1 MACEGGK
8 VADDPLHEVPV
19 RDVMDVDPPVLSRE
33 SSLCAVAR
41 VLCDRGHVW
50 ISESPDSLHI
60 CGVVT
65 DKNVVDLLSP
75 LPERCYT
82 TAIIRPKSLDH
93 IQVARAHEF
102 MTHPVLSCSPEDTV
116 EDALTTMEEGHV
128 RILAVIERGEMVGEV
143 SLRRVL
149 ERFIL
154 LSCPLEEPH

>member
-1 MACEGGK
+1 M
-8 VADDPLHEVPV
+8 ADDPLHEVPV
-19 RDVMDVDPPVLSRE
+19 REVMDVDPPVLSRE

-75 LPERCYT
+75 LHERCYT

>member
-1 MACEGGK
+1 M
-8 VADDPLHEVPV
+8 
-19 RDVMDVDPPVLSRE
+19 
-33 SSLCAVAR
+33 
-41 VLCDRGHVW
+41 
-50 ISESPDSLHI
+50 
-60 CGVVT
+60 
-65 DKNVVDLLSP
+65 
-75 LPERCYT
+75 
-82 TAIIRPKSLDH
+82 
-93 IQVARAHEF
+93 RAHEF

>member
-19 RDVMDVDPPVLSRE
+19 REVMDVDPPVLSRE

>member
-1 MACEGGK
+1 M
-8 VADDPLHEVPV
+8 VDSPLHDTPV
-19 RDVMDVDPPVLSRE
+19 REVMDVNPPVLSGD

-41 VLCDRGHVW
+41 LLCERGHVW
-50 ISESPDSLHI
+50 ISEEPGSLHI
-60 CGVVT
+60 SGVVT
-65 DKNVVDLLSP
+65 DQNIVDLLSP

-102 MTHPVLSCSPEDTV
+102 MTHPVLSCSPDDTV
-116 EDALTTMEEGHV
+116 EDALSIMEERHV
-128 RILAVIERGEMVGEV
+128 RILAVVERGELAGEV

-154 LSCPLEEPH
+154 LSCPLDEPH

>member
-1 MACEGGK
+1 
-8 VADDPLHEVPV
+8 VADSPLHDTPV
-19 RDVMDVDPPVLSRE
+19 REVMDVDPPVLSQE

-41 VLCDRGHVW
+41 LLCERGHVW
-50 ISESPDSLHI
+50 ISESSGSFRI

-65 DKNVVDLLSP
+65 DQNIVDLLSP

-93 IQVARAHEF
+93 MQVARAHEF

-116 EDALTTMEEGHV
+116 EDALTIMEEKHV
-128 RILAVIERGEMVGEV
+128 RILAVIDAGELVGEV

-154 LSCPLEEPH
+154 LSCPLEEPD

>member
-1 MACEGGK
+1 M
-8 VADDPLHEVPV
+8 ADDPLHEVPV
-19 RDVMDVDPPVLSRE
+19 REVMELDPPVLSRE

-41 VLCDRGHVW
+41 LLCDRGHAW
-50 ISESPDSLHI
+50 ISESPESHHI

-65 DKNVVDLLSP
+65 DKNIVDLLSP

-102 MTHPVLSCSPEDTV
+102 MTHPVLSCSPDDTV
-116 EDALTTMEEGHV
+116 EDALTIMEERHV
-128 RILAVIERGEMVGEV
+128 RILAVIEGDELVGEV

-149 ERFIL
+149 ERFIV
-154 LSCPLEEPH
+154 LSCPLEESH